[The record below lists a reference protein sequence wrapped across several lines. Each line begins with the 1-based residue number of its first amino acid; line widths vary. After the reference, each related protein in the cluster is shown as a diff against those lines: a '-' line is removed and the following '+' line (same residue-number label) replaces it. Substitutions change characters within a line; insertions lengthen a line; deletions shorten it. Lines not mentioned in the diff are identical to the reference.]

1 MSTPTFAVVVNNPTD
16 QIVVTTTDVAEP
28 GSWFNVVYPLQV
40 RWKSEDVSLF
50 ITGTSEPTVTSSKG
64 SGGELNISSIVII
77 TIVCVLTVISGVIS
91 TIWWARRKKL
101 KQQTALEIVGT
112 GTVQVV
118 DTQQEFPPELHGQG
132 V

>member
-16 QIVVTTTDVAEP
+16 QIVVTTTDVAETD
-28 GSWFNVVYPLQV
+28 SWFNVVYPLQV
-40 RWKSEDVSLF
+40 RWKSEDTSLF
-50 ITGTSEPTVTSSKG
+50 ITGTGEPTVTPSKG
-64 SGGELNISSIVII
+64 SRGELNISSIVII

-112 GTVQVV
+112 GTVV